1 MQELK
6 IPNSNITVNFEKQVQ
21 LISTETIQQLEN
33 QSLLGRTWKV
43 HDVAQRLNK
52 GDNWV
57 RKYILNNPRYLADFN
72 QMEAEGTV
80 WKPHG
85 TSPWL
90 FKATAFAQ
98 WLEDHMSEF
107 QLNGNQK

>member
-6 IPNSNITVNFEKQVQ
+6 IPNSNITVHFEEQVE

-33 QSLLGRTWKV
+33 QSLLGRTWKI

-57 RKYILNNPRYLADFN
+57 RKNILNNPRYLDDLKR
-72 QMEAEGTV
+72 MEAEGTV

-85 TSPWL
+85 TSPWM
-90 FKATAFAQ
+90 FKATTFAQ
-98 WLEDHMSEF
+98 WLEEHLTEF
-107 QLNGNQK
+107 PMNGSK